1 MYAIKCFVKFIRG
14 LMYQGQEVDQDVLLV
29 PDSPSTRWQIPF
41 LNRQQS
47 RRPSSSQ
54 NDTNSRILHI
64 ANSTNYQM
72 CSYPRFMGPLLK
84 TAPSYE
90 SQGRQRSFYVE

>member
-1 MYAIKCFVKFIRG
+1 
-14 LMYQGQEVDQDVLLV
+14 MYQGQEVDQDALLV
-29 PDSPSTRWQIPF
+29 PDSPSTHWPILF

-47 RRPSSSQ
+47 RGHLTSSQ